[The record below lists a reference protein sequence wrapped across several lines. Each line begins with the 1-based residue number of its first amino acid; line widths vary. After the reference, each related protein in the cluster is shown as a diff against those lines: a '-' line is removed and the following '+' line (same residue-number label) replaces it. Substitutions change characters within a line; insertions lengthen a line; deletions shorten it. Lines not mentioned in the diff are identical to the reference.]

1 MNEFMPIIAL
11 SKSRQLIWLLLC
23 VHGLTLLVIWLLP
36 WPLGWR
42 GLLSLL
48 IAASLVFYLL
58 RDAKKVMRHSIVGLK
73 YLQDNQLELQ
83 LKSGEWFTAS
93 LQPGSFVAP
102 YLTTLAY
109 RSQNAYFNR
118 YLLIMPDML
127 DAETF
132 RELRTHLRWKSP

>member
-11 SKSRQLIWLLLC
+11 SKSRQLIGLLLC

-36 WPLGWR
+36 WPIRWR

-48 IAASLVFYLL
+48 IAASLAFYLL
-58 RDAKKVMRHSIVGLK
+58 RDAYKTLRHSVIGLK
-73 YLQDNQLELQ
+73 CLPDNQLELQ

-93 LQPGSFVAP
+93 LQSGSFVAP

-109 RSQNAYFNR
+109 RPEDKYFNR
-118 YLLIMPDML
+118 YVLIVPDML
-127 DAETF
+127 DVETF

>member
-11 SKSRQLIWLLLC
+11 SKSLQLIWLLLC
-23 VHGLTLLVIWLLP
+23 VHLLTLLVIWLLP
-36 WPLGWR
+36 WPLWWR

-48 IAASLVFYLL
+48 IAASLAFYLL
-58 RDAKKVMRHSIVGLK
+58 RDAYKTLRYSVVGLK
-73 YLQDNQLELQ
+73 YLPDNQFELQ
-83 LKSGEWFTAS
+83 HKTGEWFTAS

-109 RSQNAYFNR
+109 RPENKFFNR

-127 DAETF
+127 DAESF
-132 RELRTHLRWKSP
+132 RVLRTHLRWKSP